1 MEYANLMTR
10 HCICTYLDLAC
21 QKLHFIGPE
30 VDWSLGAVVTRL
42 TTSVY
47 VTVDRFRSSF
57 AYNCPK
63 CQFTR
68 VPRCYSG
75 HFNHY
80 SLFVDSLHCPYSVQ
94 VLFLSWRLNP
104 TEHPWTLEGPRGDL
118 QQEGVVVSPEK
129 KHASCK
135 CPIFRDSLTG
145 VLRES
150 PRPNILEKIQDR
162 LDSVD
167 GIKPLWRLA
176 PGQVVSKLAKFTSDT
191 ETQSVTDIKGRVDR
205 DLQGYYYHHQSS
217 YICYILVPPRVTLLL
232 MMVDRSYPRLQPIF
246 GFELAI
252 SAISWCR

>member
-10 HCICTYLDLAC
+10 HCICTYLDLAR

-129 KHASCK
+129 K
-135 CPIFRDSLTG
+135 T
-145 VLRES
+145 
-150 PRPNILEKIQDR
+150 R
-162 LDSVD
+162 LLQMSN
-167 GIKPLWRLA
+167 
-176 PGQVVSKLAKFTSDT
+176 
-191 ETQSVTDIKGRVDR
+191 
-205 DLQGYYYHHQSS
+205 LQGLTYWCASGITSAKYFGEN
-217 YICYILVPPRVTLLL
+217 T
-232 MMVDRSYPRLQPIF
+232 RSP
-246 GFELAI
+246 
-252 SAISWCR
+252 

>member
-21 QKLHFIGPE
+21 QKFHFIGPE
-30 VDWSLGAVVTRL
+30 VDWSLGAFVTRL

-129 KHASCK
+129 KNTPPAN
-135 CPIFRDSLTG
+135 
-145 VLRES
+145 V
-150 PRPNILEKIQDR
+150 
-162 LDSVD
+162 
-167 GIKPLWRLA
+167 
-176 PGQVVSKLAKFTSDT
+176 
-191 ETQSVTDIKGRVDR
+191 
-205 DLQGYYYHHQSS
+205 QSS
-217 YICYILVPPRVTLLL
+217 GTHLLVCFGNHLGQIFWRKYKIALILLTVLNL
-232 MMVDRSYPRLQPIF
+232 Y
-246 GFELAI
+246 GG
-252 SAISWCR
+252 